1 MRSAICL
8 EVRFG
13 AMIGRDVLHI
23 VVLGLVAATLGQ
35 LFIGSGWLAAIA
47 LFGYALWQ
55 QRALVRLLRWIRNR
69 KSYDPPE
76 GSATLN
82 EVCREVNFLRER
94 HKKRKKKLSQYLK
107 QFQEATM
114 ALPDAVVVM
123 NDQFEVQ
130 WANAA
135 SLRYLGIRWP
145 DDVNQRL
152 TNLVRLPELRAFLR
166 EKRADAFM
174 EIASPTE
181 PDVHLSVRIAPYG
194 RGQWLFVARDV
205 TELHQVNQ
213 IRSDFVANVS
223 HELRTPLTVFKGYI
237 ETLASQREM
246 APEHWGVALDQM
258 NTHAERMHS
267 IIEELLL
274 LSRLER
280 SPAVTDPE
288 PVEVEQ
294 LINNILGQARALG
307 QNKHQLFSIEVD
319 GDLMISGEPSELY
332 SAFSNLVFN
341 AVNYTQARGVIRI
354 RWYADERGAHFEVTD
369 NGPGIPEEH
378 LPRLTERFYRV
389 DQSRSRD
396 SGGTGLGLAI
406 VKHVLQRHQGTLE
419 ILSRVEEGSTFICH
433 FPASAIATDPAA
445 SRKPHASAS

>member
-1 MRSAICL
+1 
-8 EVRFG
+8 
-13 AMIGRDVLHI
+13 MIGKDVFHI
-23 VVLGLVAATLGQ
+23 VAITLMAALLGQ
-35 LFIGSGWLAAIA
+35 LFLGSGWLVALA

-55 QRALVRLLRWIRNR
+55 QRAMLRLLRWIRNR

-76 GSATLN
+76 GSAILN

-123 NDQFEVQ
+123 NDLFEVQ

-135 SLRYLGIRWP
+135 SLRYLGVRWP

-166 EKRADAFM
+166 EKRADSFM
-174 EIASPTE
+174 EIESPTE

-246 APEHWGVALDQM
+246 APAHWGVALDQM
-258 NTHAERMHS
+258 NSHAERMHS

-280 SPAVTDPE
+280 SPAVPDPE
-288 PVEVEQ
+288 PIEVEN
-294 LINNILGQARALG
+294 LINGVLAEARALG
-307 QNKHQLFSIEVD
+307 QDKHQLFSIEVD
-319 GDLMISGEPSELY
+319 GDLMLNGDAQELY

-354 RWYADERGAHFEVTD
+354 RWFADERGAHFEVTD

-406 VKHVLQRHQGTLE
+406 VKHVLQRHQGQLE
-419 ILSRVEEGSTFICH
+419 VVSRVDEGSTFTCH
-433 FPASAIATDPAA
+433 FPPGMIPRTGAAPPSARIGAQ
-445 SRKPHASAS
+445 